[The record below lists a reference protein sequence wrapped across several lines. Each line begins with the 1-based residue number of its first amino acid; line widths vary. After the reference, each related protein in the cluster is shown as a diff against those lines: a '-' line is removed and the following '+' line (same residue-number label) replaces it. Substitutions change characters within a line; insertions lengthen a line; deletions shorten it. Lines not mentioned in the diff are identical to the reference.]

1 MSLDAFFVR
10 HLDELDYSLGVVTMT
25 CGNQSFSVVIDQVD
39 YATEGSLGGMEGDI
53 KASVTAQTADVT
65 SPNGFLHK
73 RVIVDGTQYRV
84 ARVAV
89 GSVSVRFDLADVNAS

>member
-10 HLDELDYSLGVVTMT
+10 HLDELDSALGVVTMT
-25 CGNQSFSVVIDQVD
+25 YGSQTFSVVIDQVD
-39 YATEGSLGGMEGDI
+39 TAQEGDLGGMQGDI
-53 KASVTAQTADVT
+53 KASVTAQASDVS

-73 RVIVDGTQYRV
+73 RVTVDGTQYRV

-89 GSVSVRFDLADVNAS
+89 GSVSVRFDLADANAS